1 MTSAYNT
8 AFPALYSTS
17 TFMQPRQNTV
27 QKDDLSL
34 PLSHSPTSLP
44 ARSSAPPKFPSYLKQ
59 TLYGKLVLEQ
69 YQYHQHKQETKLT
82 HSEKEQFEK
91 LDLRLPTFWNM
102 KDKSRNIQIGINGL
116 DLSYIG
122 PGKQETHAAL
132 ARSNFPMRPQCG
144 LFYFE
149 MRVISKGD
157 DGYIGIGFCAATN
170 KLERLPGWD
179 PDSWGYHGDDGHSFE
194 GSGTG
199 KNYGPCFTT
208 GDVIGCGVN
217 FADNSAFY
225 TKNGKFLGYAFTNM
239 DFKKDIYPAI
249 GLRTPGEQVTANF
262 GHEPFVFDID
272 QYLRDQQL
280 RWVGDITSNCL
291 HSFSKPTMDQ
301 LVLSYLIH
309 HGYTSTAKALVQNT
323 DHLLGEQP
331 FLLPSN
337 TTCLPSS
344 TEERGDRQQQQE
356 QQQKDMEERQLIRSA
371 IIHGRIDEAIR
382 LINLYFPGVLQEEG
396 RGQELQLWL
405 KCGKFVEMMRSYC
418 ELQNKM
424 REDSMLPLS
433 SSSSSNTSNSLSS
446 ATGATI
452 HNKRKMSYSDMA
464 NSSDPSSKDT
474 VMVEADQEDETKLK
488 DGVNIWGKRPNIS
501 MESSNDPLDPD
512 ESFQEATAQH
522 LKDIMH
528 YGQTLQ
534 DEYKHDTREKTK
546 ASLVEIFSL
555 LAYPDPY
562 CSPVAYLMNAS
573 RRDGLATEVN
583 AAILGNP
590 NI

>member
-1 MTSAYNT
+1 MTLPS
-8 AFPALYSTS
+8 
-17 TFMQPRQNTV
+17 
-27 QKDDLSL
+27 SL
-34 PLSHSPTSLP
+34 L
-44 ARSSAPPKFPSYLKQ
+44 ARSLAPPKFPNYLKQ

-69 YQYHQHKQETKLT
+69 YQYQQQKHEIKSTC
-82 HSEKEQFEK
+82 SEKEQFET
-91 LDLRLPTFWNM
+91 LDLRLPTFWNT
-102 KDKSRNIQIGINGL
+102 KDKSRNIQIGMNGL

-132 ARSNFPMRPQCG
+132 ARSNFPMKPQCG

-225 TKNGKFLGYAFTNM
+225 TKNGKFLGYAFTQM
-239 DFKKDIYPAI
+239 DLKKDIYPAI

-262 GHEPFVFDID
+262 GHEPFVFDIE
-272 QYLRDQQL
+272 QYIRDQQL
-280 RWVGDITSNCL
+280 RWVGDITR
-291 HSFSKPTMDQ
+291 HSLQSCSKPTMDQ

-323 DHLLGEQP
+323 DHLFGDQLL
-331 FLLPSN
+331 FLTN
-337 TTCLPSS
+337 S
-344 TEERGDRQQQQE
+344 THLSHEEREGKQQQQ
-356 QQQKDMEERQLIRSA
+356 QRDMEERQQLPHQNRRRLSYAA
-371 IIHGRIDEAIR
+371 ITASSEDA
-382 LINLYFPGVLQEEG
+382 
-396 RGQELQLWL
+396 
-405 KCGKFVEMMRSYC
+405 MMV
-418 ELQNKM
+418 
-424 REDSMLPLS
+424 
-433 SSSSSNTSNSLSS
+433 NT
-446 ATGATI
+446 
-452 HNKRKMSYSDMA
+452 
-464 NSSDPSSKDT
+464 
-474 VMVEADQEDETKLK
+474 LK
-488 DGVNIWGKRPNIS
+488 DGVNMWGKRPSIS
-501 MESSNDPLDPD
+501 MESSNDKIDTD
-512 ESFQEATAQH
+512 HSVQETAAQQ
-522 LKDIMH
+522 LRDIMQ
-528 YGQTLQ
+528 YGQTLR
-534 DEYKHDTREKTK
+534 DEYKHDTRERTK

-573 RRDGLATEVN
+573 RRDALATEVN
-583 AAILGNP
+583 AAILGKSR
-590 NI
+590 